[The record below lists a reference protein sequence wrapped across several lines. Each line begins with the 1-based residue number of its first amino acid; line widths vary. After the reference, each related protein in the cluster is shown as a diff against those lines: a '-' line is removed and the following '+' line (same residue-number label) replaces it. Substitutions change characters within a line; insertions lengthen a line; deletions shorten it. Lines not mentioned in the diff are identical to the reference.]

1 MHKAASKKLAFK
13 LLAAT
18 ASLGVTGAFLAAGA
32 PAVHAAQVGGV
43 QGTVKDTAGRA
54 LQGAQVVLTPIGGGA
69 GLTTRTDSSGQYNF
83 AGIEPGNYTLQVN
96 VVTYTSVL
104 QNISVTQ
111 DLNATVDV
119 TLTKKTVNTTGRGIV
134 VPLIKSPT
142 DTQTDQVV
150 TATDEKREKSQP
162 NNLYQS
168 TGLLNYKTGVTTDAG
183 QYPHVRGSDGN
194 QVDWSIDGIDL
205 RDPIT
210 NQFATNLVT
219 VGIRSAN
226 VITGGADPSYGG
238 SGGAYLNQIS
248 TNGRDLVRPGKTFGG
263 YIENTNG
270 PASIWGYEG
279 GATNLGGILLG
290 NKLDYALSSIVF
302 KTKYGLNTQLGAL
315 NSSHDEAGKFNY
327 YADPNDTFTTYFAH
341 GAENY
346 DAYEPVGQTNFY
358 DPDRI
363 LTAAD
368 GTKYTSTRT
377 LGSNFTDHNVQ
388 TYNLDHFTY
397 KHNFSPASFIQ
408 YRIFQLHQAIPLH
421 FEGTAG
427 VWEFSETN
435 ETGNQV
441 DFYNQLNKT
450 NVLKAG
456 LSYENAKGSYERQ
469 VFVSGPLD
477 PTSTKTSAR
486 YLDRTFGAT
495 PADFALYLADQLQLA
510 QNKVVVNYGL
520 RFQSTTF
527 SLKKSSAVSVPGG
540 YTTKS
545 TDPRLGVSYTPVQD
559 LSFHSSLTYDSQRP
573 DMRRLQRLGPLDVGD
588 LPTASNAAA
597 AAAEN
602 AAAANYGVNSFNRLK
617 LSRTNMFDL
626 GFDKG
631 LRAPSGIFK
640 GAYDISLTGYNKW
653 VSNLAFQTAPNY
665 SSFPAVHTAYD
676 NEGKQKASGFE
687 FSFRKLQRRPSDW
700 NGYVNYTNQVVRT
713 NSSLYGTNYPYT
725 PYGVQFLAPSGA
737 FTEGQLQGLARQE
750 FATAWDQRHTVA
762 VVATKRIAKLLESTF
777 ILDAGSGLPFFSG
790 ATSTNGG
797 FFGTAGA
804 GFAEINSGTTG
815 NGASFTNVP
824 VVVNNSG
831 TFSALNPI
839 AGHTGWHYKISINSD
854 FNITP
859 DFSLFLN
866 VDNVFDKLTPLSL
879 ATSTFSGIPFYNA
892 PTAAFPQGTESYKP
906 QSVITPTF
914 LTFGFRERF

>member
-1 MHKAASKKLAFK
+1 MHNAASKKLAFK

-18 ASLGVTGAFLAAGA
+18 ASLSITAAFLAAGA

-43 QGTVKDTAGRA
+43 QGTVRDTAGRP
-54 LQGAQVVLTPIGGGA
+54 LQGAQVVLTPIGGGQ
-69 GLTTRTDSSGQYNF
+69 GLTTRTDSSGTYNF

-104 QNISVTQ
+104 ENVSVTQ
-111 DLNATVDV
+111 DINATVDV
-119 TLTKKTVNTTGRGIV
+119 ALAKKTVNTTLRGLTI
-134 VPLIKSPT
+134 PIIKSPT

-219 VGIRSAN
+219 VGIRSSN
-226 VITGGADPSYGG
+226 VITGGADSSYGG

-248 TNGRDLVRPGKTFGG
+248 TNGRDLVRNGKTFGG

-279 GATNLGGILLG
+279 GATNLGGILLN

-315 NSSHDEAGKFNY
+315 NSSHDESGKFNY

-346 DAYEPVGQTNFY
+346 NQYEPTTQSNFF
-358 DPDRI
+358 DPDRPQ
-363 LTAAD
+363 TAAD
-368 GTKYTSTRT
+368 GTKYLSTRT

-397 KHNFSPASFIQ
+397 KHNFSPSSFLQ
-408 YRIFQLHQAIPLH
+408 YRIFQLHQAIPGH
-421 FEGTAG
+421 YEGTLG
-427 VWEFSETN
+427 EFVFSRTN
-435 ETGNQV
+435 ETGNQL

-456 LSYENAKGSYERQ
+456 LSYEDAKGSYERQ
-469 VFVSGPLD
+469 ILVGGPLD
-477 PTSTKTSAR
+477 PTSTASSSRFT
-486 YLDRTFGAT
+486 DRNYGAT
-495 PADFALYLADQLQLA
+495 PKDFALYLADQLQLA
-510 QNKVVVNYGL
+510 QNKFVVNYGL

-527 SLKKSSAVSVPGG
+527 SLQKSSVVSVPGG
-540 YTTKS
+540 YTTKA
-545 TDPRLGVSYTPVQD
+545 TDPRLGVSYTPISD

-588 LPTASNAAA
+588 LPTASDAAA
-597 AAAEN
+597 AAAQN
-602 AAAANYGVNSFNRLK
+602 AASANYGNGTFNRLK
-617 LSRTNMFDL
+617 LSNTNMFDL
-626 GFDKG
+626 GVDKG
-631 LRAPSGIFK
+631 LRMASGIFK
-640 GAYDISLTGYNKW
+640 GSYDVSLTGYNKW
-653 VSNLAFQTAPNY
+653 VRNMAFLNAPNY
-665 SSFPAVHTAYD
+665 VAYPFVHTAYD
-676 NEGKQKASGFE
+676 NEGKEHASGFE
-687 FSFRKLQRRPSDW
+687 FSFRKLQRKPSDW

-713 NSSLYGTNYPYT
+713 NSSLYDTAYI
-725 PYGVQFLAPSGA
+725 PYGVTFLAQSGA
-737 FTEGQLQGLARQE
+737 FSEGQLQGLARQE
-750 FATAWDQRHTVA
+750 FSPSWDQRHTVA

-790 ATSTNGG
+790 ATSSNGG
-797 FFGTAGA
+797 YFGSVGS
-804 GFAEINSGTTG
+804 GFAEINSSTTG
-815 NGASFTNVP
+815 NGASFNNVP
-824 VVVNNSG
+824 VIINSG
-831 TFSALNPI
+831 GQLAALNPI

-866 VDNVFDKLTPLSL
+866 VDNIFDKLTPLSL
-879 ATSTFSGIPFYNA
+879 ATSTFSGVPYYNG
-892 PTAAFPQGTESYKP
+892 PTAAFPQGTESYRAQRVFTRRSLP
-906 QSVITPTF
+906 
-914 LTFGFRERF
+914 FGFRQGF